1 MLHRSSPEGL
11 ICITQPNH
19 AWVAGQ
25 LAQAWGNEAFGQV
38 APRQEVCLGAQQH
51 DIGWLKWEQQPTLN
65 PQTGYPRKF
74 SELPIQV
81 HVDIWSG
88 AKQQTLPFGR
98 YAALLISLHGSGLY
112 ERYRGWQN
120 SVESTH
126 IVKNFLECEYAFQE
140 QLVASLEHDPY
151 YAPYLTPEV
160 LDRNR
165 RLVAVWDALS
175 LLVCQGFTGEQEVSR
190 VPTADGETTLKLTYV
205 DDNPHHIKVSP
216 WPFGSSQ
223 VSVVYEGRILRQPFT
238 DEIAMRDALRANCWI
253 TLNAT
258 LQPE

>member
-38 APRQEVCLGAQQH
+38 APWQEVCLGAQQH

-74 SELPIQV
+74 SEIPIQI

-88 AKQQTLPFGR
+88 AKQQTLPLGR

-120 SVESTH
+120 SVESTQ
-126 IVKNFLECEYAFQE
+126 IVQNFLECEYAFQA
-140 QLVASLEHDPY
+140 QLVASLQHDPY

-160 LDRNR
+160 LERNR
-165 RLVAVWDALS
+165 MLVVVWDALS

-190 VPTADGETTLKLTYV
+190 VPTADGETTLKLAYV
-205 DDNPHHIKVSP
+205 DDNPHQIRVSP

-223 VSVVYEGRILRQPFT
+223 VSLVYEGRLLRQPFT

-253 TLNAT
+253 TLNTT

>member
-19 AWVAGQ
+19 AWVSGQ
-25 LAQAWGNEAFGQV
+25 LAQVWGNEEFGQF
-38 APRQEVCLGAQQH
+38 APWQEVCLGAQQH

-81 HVDIWSG
+81 HVDIWSS
-88 AKQQTLPFGR
+88 AKQQALPFGR

-112 ERYRGWQN
+112 ERYRGWKN
-120 SVESTH
+120 SVESTQ
-126 IVKNFLECEYAFQE
+126 IVQNFLEDEHAFQA
-140 QLVASLEHDPY
+140 QLVASLQDDPY
-151 YAPYLTPEV
+151 YAPYLTAEV

-165 RLVAVWDALS
+165 RLVVTWDALS
-175 LLVCQGFTGEQEVSR
+175 LLVCQGFTGEQQVSR
-190 VPTADGETTLKLTYV
+190 VPTADGETTLKLTYI
-205 DDNPHHIKVSP
+205 DDNPHHIRISP

-223 VSVVYEGRILRQPFT
+223 VSLVYEGRLLRQPFT

-253 TLNAT
+253 TLNTT